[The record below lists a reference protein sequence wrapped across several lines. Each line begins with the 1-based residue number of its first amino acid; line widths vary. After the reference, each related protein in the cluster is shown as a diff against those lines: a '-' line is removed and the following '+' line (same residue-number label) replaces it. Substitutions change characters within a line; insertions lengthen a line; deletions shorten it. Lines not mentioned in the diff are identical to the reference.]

1 MRGCVDIYIT
11 TSTRAHLQLAPIGYY
26 IEPKLRECE
35 RERESERESECV
47 SFTCDCQCKY
57 VCSSNTLRPLS
68 LPQIVVH
75 VVYCVL
81 LCCVVYLLVCVVRLI
96 RWSNE

>member
-35 RERESERESECV
+35 RERGRVRERV
-47 SFTCDCQCKY
+47 S
-57 VCSSNTLRPLS
+57 VS
-68 LPQIVVH
+68 L
-75 VVYCVL
+75 
-81 LCCVVYLLVCVVRLI
+81 LLVIDSVSMCVAVTLYDLYPCPR
-96 RWSNE
+96 